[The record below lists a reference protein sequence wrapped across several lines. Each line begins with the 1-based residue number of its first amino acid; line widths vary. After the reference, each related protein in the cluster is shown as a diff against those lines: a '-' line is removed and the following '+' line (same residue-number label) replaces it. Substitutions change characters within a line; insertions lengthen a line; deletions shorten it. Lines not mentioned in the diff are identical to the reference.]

1 MLVNRRIATLKDSKN
16 TYVPK
21 DASLNDT
28 FSYTF
33 KVGSLVGTVIFP
45 AISPEGNV
53 PSRKENQTCV
63 ETAVHAF
70 QSQLRAA
77 DTQ

>member
-28 FSYTF
+28 F
-33 KVGSLVGTVIFP
+33 KVGSLFGTVIFP